1 MNKKYDN
8 AVVIMRAQPLHNA
21 HLELINRAA
30 ELAKNVIILLG
41 SSKQPRTF
49 KNPFTFSERCGMI
62 LRSIK
67 LDPAVQVYIEPLVD
81 IPYNDQV
88 WVLNVQDIVAEC
100 THGNSIC
107 LLGHNKDSSTGYL
120 KMFPQWSFEDF
131 DNVANQLNAT
141 DIRDLYFKRPYNQDY
156 IKGVVPD
163 NVLEFLN
170 EFHDTPD
177 YNDIL
182 EEKEFIE
189 KYKQQFAG
197 LQYAPVFVTVD
208 CLIIQSGHVLMIK
221 RRSNPGKNLMA
232 LPGGYLNAGT
242 DRSLLDA
249 AIRELKEET
258 GIKVPEPVLRGSI
271 IQSKVFDAIDRDPRG
286 RVITH
291 AFHIELPAGPLPKVK
306 GMDDALKAKW
316 VPLSEITSENC
327 YSDHAEIIKVLVG
340 I

>member
-8 AVVIMRAQPLHNA
+8 AVVIMRGQPLHNA

-88 WVLNVQDIVAEC
+88 WAINVQRIVAEC
-100 THGNSIC
+100 THGQSVC
-107 LLGHNKDSSTGYL
+107 LLGHNKGPETYYL
-120 KMFPQWSFEDF
+120 KLFPQWALEEF
-131 DNVANQLNAT
+131 DNVQNQLNAT
-141 DIRDLYFKRPYNQDY
+141 DIRELYFKTPYNQDY

-163 NVLEFLN
+163 DTLAFLN
-170 EFHDTPD
+170 QFHGTDE
-177 YNDIL
+177 YNAIL
-182 EEKEFIE
+182 DEKEFIA

-197 LQYAPVFVTVD
+197 LAYPPVFVTVD
-208 CLIIQSGHVLMIK
+208 CCVIQSGHVLVIQ
-221 RRSNPGKNLMA
+221 RRSNPGKGTFAM
-232 LPGGYLNAGT
+232 PGGF
-242 DRSLLDA
+242 LDQNELIVDS

-258 GIKVPEPVLRGSI
+258 KIKVPVPVLKGNI
-271 IQSKVFDAIDRDPRG
+271 KKTQVFDKPDRSFRG
-286 RVITH
+286 RTITH
-291 AFHIELPAGPLPKVK
+291 AFYIELPDGPLEKVK
-306 GMDDALKAKW
+306 GSDDAKHACW
-316 VPLSEITSENC
+316 VPISDLNPENFFE
-327 YSDHAEIIKVLVG
+327 DHWHIIKTLIG
-340 I
+340 S